1 MVFIIGASV
10 AIGQEK
16 IKFPVGVGTKTVGTN
31 MFWLG
36 VKKGFFDEVG
46 LDVQPVLLRGTT
58 ITIQALASESLY
70 LALGS
75 TDFTIGTAAGI
86 ADLVAVSGVV
96 NGAAGGL
103 LQRPGSGRCR
113 HRDQRQLT
121 RSPLGCRPHLMSP
134 IVANNRTGWW
144 VAVG

>member
-1 MVFIIGASV
+1 MNWRILWASIAMMVFNLGASA

-16 IKFPVGVGTKTVGTN
+16 IKFPVGVGTKTVGTH

-46 LDVQPVLLRGTT
+46 LDVQPILLRGTT

-75 TDFTIGTAAGI
+75 ANFTLGTAASS
-86 ADLVAVSGVV
+86 ADLVAVSGGV
-96 NGAAGGL
+96 GGL
-103 LQRPGSGRCR
+103 TSGATNVFKRILK
-113 HRDQRQLT
+113 QNGLE
-121 RSPLGCRPHLMSP
+121 
-134 IVANNRTGWW
+134 
-144 VAVG
+144 